1 MWSFPAP
8 LSCPSSATHLLQPP
22 NPPKSR
28 EPCLLLASIL
38 TASERERLTD
48 WQTDFKFFTLLSD
61 VGLFWVHRALSC
73 LCAFAHAVP
82 LPGPLPLPPCLL
94 AYVPVIPSACSLRPS
109 PGKPSLTVPCSPSQ
123 LGSYSRLQTGIT
135 PPAPLAARRATPG
148 SGSILAALHDEASNF
163 LFPSW
168 ESPEKTWR
176 DVISHTTP
184 CLKPLGGFSE
194 QLGRNPKAYVWPTM
208 L

>member
-1 MWSFPAP
+1 MWSSPAP
-8 LSCPSSATHLLQPP
+8 SPAILHHPPPATSKPTQTQGALSA
-22 NPPKSR
+22 
-28 EPCLLLASIL
+28 PCLHLNSLR
-38 TASERERLTD
+38 ERRLTD
-48 WQTDFKFFTLLSD
+48 WQTDFKLFTLVSD
-61 VGLFWVHRALSC
+61 VGLFGAYHALSC
-73 LCAFAHAVP
+73 RCAFAHAVP

-168 ESPEKTWR
+168 ESPEK
-176 DVISHTTP
+176 
-184 CLKPLGGFSE
+184 
-194 QLGRNPKAYVWPTM
+194 A
-208 L
+208 